1 MNYSEYQE
9 HSHNSQAISQQF
21 SDFSSIQNNYEI
33 PNINL
38 YDLNI
43 QEDQDQIIPS
53 SPLVAKNKDSTSY
66 SSVLKYLRENFD
78 IDQSPLGNGTNFSE
92 NYKRKYD
99 TFQDMT
105 PIYNNNFNH
114 NPHKLKK
121 IKLSVSPISTCP
133 TSDNSS
139 NQTPIKFFS
148 TNDKMN
154 IKSITNLG
162 IIQYEDDRTG
172 NIAMIDREMEDISID
187 NNSFIR
193 FGLNTFRGHANYS
206 GGLIDF

>member
-9 HSHNSQAISQQF
+9 QSHNSQAISQQF

-38 YDLNI
+38 NDLNI
-43 QEDQDQIIPS
+43 QEDKDQIIPS

-78 IDQSPLGNGTNFSE
+78 IDQSPLENGTIFSE

-105 PIYNNNFNH
+105 PIYDNKFND
-114 NPHKLKK
+114 NQHKLKK
-121 IKLSVSPISTCP
+121 IKLSASPISTCP

-139 NQTPIKFFS
+139 NQTPIKFLS
-148 TNDKMN
+148 TNDKIN

-162 IIQYEDDRTG
+162 VIQYEDDRAD
-172 NIAMIDREMEDISID
+172 NIAMVDREMEDISIY

-193 FGLNTFRGHANYS
+193 FGLNTFKGYANYS
-206 GGLIDF
+206 SGLIDF